1 MMIKCREGT
10 ASARPKRLALDFKPY
25 PLLGGGMARGT
36 TESIEE
42 YRRKLK
48 FRAWHRGTREM
59 DLLLGSFADQNI
71 EKFDETKLAEFEK
84 LLENP
89 DPDLYDWVSGQKK
102 VSAEEESSVMTLLL
116 AHRFAR

>member
-1 MMIKCREGT
+1 MQGRAAKRKRESGF
-10 ASARPKRLALDFKPY
+10 PLDFDAY
-25 PLLGGGMARGT
+25 PLLGGGMTRGK

-71 EKFDETKLAEFEK
+71 EDFNESQLEEFEK

-102 VSAEEESSVMTLLL
+102 VAAEEESSVMTLLL
-116 AHRFAR
+116 AHRFAK

>member
-1 MMIKCREGT
+1 
-10 ASARPKRLALDFKPY
+10 
-25 PLLGGGMARGT
+25 MARGT

-59 DLLLGSFADQNI
+59 DLLLGSFADQHI
-71 EKFDETKLAEFEK
+71 ESFHETQLEEFEK

-102 VSAEEESSVMTLLL
+102 VDGREESSVMTLLL